1 MPSDTLRFL
10 RTIQNVKQ
18 KTIADI
24 LQMSQPNYSNLEN
37 GKTRLDSIKAEKLA
51 AFYKVSKEV
60 FFIEKQ
66 QIPSHALNGLAHNTN
81 LNHQYLETN
90 KELLDPILERMEIML
105 NLLADEKEE
114 LAKERQQLSLVF
126 ERLADKFSGPL

>member
-37 GKTRLDSIKAEKLA
+37 GKTRINSITAEKLA
-51 AFYKVSKEV
+51 AFYKVSKDV
-60 FFIEKQ
+60 FFNDKQ
-66 QIPSHALNGLAHNTN
+66 QSPRHGLNGLTQNANVN
-81 LNHQYLETN
+81 FQYFETN

-126 ERLADKFSGPL
+126 EKLADKFSGPL

>member
-51 AFYKVSKEV
+51 AFLQSK
-60 FFIEKQ
+60 
-66 QIPSHALNGLAHNTN
+66 
-81 LNHQYLETN
+81 
-90 KELLDPILERMEIML
+90 
-105 NLLADEKEE
+105 
-114 LAKERQQLSLVF
+114 
-126 ERLADKFSGPL
+126 